1 MTCPGPSLGSLLLLH
16 DLGGLLAVADERH
29 QGGDGLILRPGQG
42 FCNEDHRETLEGWLF
57 AAESWQGCSLAAS
70 ILYRGSPQPLSLVAC
85 GDYGGPAFAG
95 SCWQLLAAGKLGNR
109 SEPDRNHNY

>member
-1 MTCPGPSLGSLLLLH
+1 M
-16 DLGGLLAVADERH
+16 
-29 QGGDGLILRPGQG
+29 RPGQG

-95 SCWQLLAAGKLGNR
+95 SCWQLLVDRLGIRRMFTPCTAGFVECLVPAVNIIEGSR
-109 SEPDRNHNY
+109 CRILQDLIYRMDL